1 MIARVRP
8 SLNGAREALKTWDEA
23 SVVWPRFEVRLYFY
37 STDFFDF
44 TQQHRHHFL
53 LTKEGFRARGN
64 EIKSSKAAGS
74 ECGSSHL
81 RGHFRLALCTAV
93 QRDEK
98 AETKTVEFSF
108 QNDFT
113 DLPSDLYNRCFNC
126 YRKTQKAG
134 GLESSPLPLQFPP
147 PPILIDIDLII
158 PKVYETNLKWHS
170 ANG

>member
-1 MIARVRP
+1 
-8 SLNGAREALKTWDEA
+8 
-23 SVVWPRFEVRLYFY
+23 
-37 STDFFDF
+37 
-44 TQQHRHHFL
+44 
-53 LTKEGFRARGN
+53 LTKEGFRAGGN

-81 RGHFRLALCTAV
+81 RGNFRLALCTAV

-108 QNDFT
+108 KNDCT
-113 DLPSDLYNRCFNC
+113 DLRVTVVLNGNL
-126 YRKTQKAG
+126 RKTQKAG
-134 GLESSPLPLQFPP
+134 GLETLPLPLQFPP

-158 PKVYETNLKWHS
+158 SKVNETNSKWHS

>member
-53 LTKEGFRARGN
+53 LTKEGFRAGGN

-98 AETKTVEFSF
+98 AETKTVKLVFIILPISRVICTTAVLIVIGKPRKPADLNPHLFRFSF
-108 QNDFT
+108 HH
-113 DLPSDLYNRCFNC
+113 LPF
-126 YRKTQKAG
+126 
-134 GLESSPLPLQFPP
+134 
-147 PPILIDIDLII
+147 
-158 PKVYETNLKWHS
+158 
-170 ANG
+170 

>member
-23 SVVWPRFEVRLYFY
+23 SVVWPRFEVRLLLQL
-37 STDFFDF
+37 FDF

-53 LTKEGFRARGN
+53 LTKEGFRAGGN
-64 EIKSSKAAGS
+64 EIKFSKAAGS

-81 RGHFRLALCTAV
+81 RGNFRLALCTAV

-108 QNDFT
+108 QNDCT
-113 DLPSDLYNRCFNC
+113 NLRVICTTAVLNVI
-126 YRKTQKAG
+126 RKTQKSG
-134 GLESSPLPLQFPP
+134 GLETSPLPLQFPP

-158 PKVYETNLKWHS
+158 PKV
-170 ANG
+170 